1 VLRPALAGA
10 ALALGSLGVGCK
22 LDLTGATC
30 NTNDNCPVR
39 QFCSVPEGAKQ
50 GSCQPGD
57 RFTATLTLTT
67 DPAILPA
74 GGTTQAVATLMADGG
89 PAVPDGGLVTE
100 LVDWS
105 VDPASAAIISVSN
118 DAGTRGLV
126 QALALGQATLN
137 GSMVFSGQPVASKA
151 IVVVSNAALN
161 RIVAVADRLQY
172 APGTAGSAAATGFF
186 SDGTHADLT
195 SLVKWSSS
203 VPSVLTVSGASGT
216 WGRLSALAPGH
227 SILDATY
234 LGFSGTTWVTVG
246 NASLVGLT
254 LSPLQPRGVQGQEL
268 QVVDATGVFS
278 DGSAQPMTRSVQ
290 WSVDDQSVGYFD
302 APGSVVLLAPGTT
315 PVRALASN
323 IQAQAELDV
332 APVAPVQMEISPA
345 WPDPLLLG
353 STTRLSAWTTHQ
365 DGTVAPDAP
374 TWSSPDR
381 SLGVGPAGD
390 VTTEDAGIGTV
401 LAMDGPVAAQASIE
415 VTAHPAVSW
424 LVWPPELVVPVGA
437 QGNLSLQRTHSD
449 GTVQDLSTTAGWR
462 PLDLDGGVDVETG
475 ETGGTVRP
483 RQPGTRPAV
492 IAVVPGKGA
501 RAWVRVPDGAPTLE
515 IVPGVSTLPMT
526 GRTHLAA
533 VGHWPDGTVVDVTGS
548 ASWTV
553 TPPMLIAAGNGPSAG
568 LMLGADAGVTTVQAR
583 FGGAVAQAQL
593 QADPD
598 PGSLEVWPPAAT
610 LAAGTAVP
618 VTVTLL
624 AGSGE
629 SIDVTSDA
637 VWISNNPNV
646 SIVTNAPD
654 QPGSLLGR
662 SAGAALIVARVGPL
676 QASLPVSV
684 SKATLQRVD
693 IQPPAAVTTWAPATF
708 RATGT
713 LSDGSTQDLTPWVGW
728 SASDPGILRVHG
740 TGPGRGEAR
749 GLDAGTVQVM
759 AHPLGGPSVTVPVSV
774 NGTPL
779 VSLSVEL
786 PAGPVTV
793 GSRPRAQALAQG
805 GDGTTVDVTGRVE
818 WTSSAP
824 TVATVSS
831 VVRPGW
837 TSALQPGTTLLGA
850 RLAGLSGSAPLQ
862 VVGDGVT
869 ALTVFAPGTLQQGT
883 VATASATA
891 TLSGGGQ
898 QPLGEE
904 VVWSSDNPGVLGVSN
919 APGARGLLLGLQPGT
934 ATLRARTR
942 PGLAP
947 AQATAVVTVS
957 APALRA
963 SSAFFPART
972 GK

>member
-1 VLRPALAGA
+1 
-10 ALALGSLGVGCK
+10 
-22 LDLTGATC
+22 
-30 NTNDNCPVR
+30 
-39 QFCSVPEGAKQ
+39 VPDGAKQ

-74 GGTTQAVATLMADGG
+74 GGTTQAVATLESDGG
-89 PAVPDGGLVTE
+89 PPVPDGGLVTE

-105 VDPASAAIISVSN
+105 VDPASASIISVSN

-126 QALALGQATLN
+126 QALGLGQATLN

-161 RIVAVADRLQY
+161 RIVAVADRVQY

-203 VPSVLTVSGASGT
+203 APAVLTVSGASGT
-216 WGRLSALAPGH
+216 WGRLAALAPGH
-227 SILDATY
+227 STLEATY
-234 LGFSGTTWVTVG
+234 LAYTGTTPVTVG
-246 NASLVGLT
+246 NATLVGLSI
-254 LSPLQPRGVQGQEL
+254 SPLQPRGVQGSEL
-268 QVVDATGVFS
+268 EIAATGVFS

-290 WSVDDQSVGYFD
+290 WSVDDQSIGYFG

-315 PVRALASN
+315 TVRAVASN
-323 IQAQAELDV
+323 IQAQAQLEV
-332 APVAPVQMEISPA
+332 VPVAPVQLEISPA
-345 WPDPLLLG
+345 WPDPLLVT

-365 DGTVAPDAP
+365 DGTVAPDTP

-381 SLGVGPAGD
+381 TLGVDPAGD
-390 VTTEDAGIGTV
+390 VTAADAGIGTV
-401 LAMDGPVAAQASIE
+401 LAADGPVSAQESIE

-424 LVWPPELVVPVGA
+424 LVWPPELPLPVGA
-437 QGNLSLQRTHSD
+437 QGNFNLERTHSD
-449 GTVQDLSTTAGWR
+449 GTVQDLSTIAGWR
-462 PLDLDGGVDVETG
+462 PADLDAGVDVETG

-483 RQPGTRPAV
+483 REPGTRPAV
-492 IAVVPGKGA
+492 LVVVPGKGA
-501 RAWVRVPDGAPTLE
+501 RAWVRVPAGAPTLE
-515 IVPGVSTLPMT
+515 IVPGASTMPLT
-526 GRTHLAA
+526 GRTHLSA

-548 ASWTV
+548 ASWTATMPAV
-553 TPPMLIAAGNGPSAG
+553 VAAGNGPSAG
-568 LMLGADAGVTTVQAR
+568 LMLGADAGVTTVVAR
-583 FGGAVAQAQL
+583 FGGATAQAQL

-598 PGSLEVWPPAAT
+598 PGALELWPPAAT

-618 VTVTLL
+618 LSVTLV

-646 SIVTNAPD
+646 AIVTNAPD
-654 QPGSLLGR
+654 QPGRLLGR
-662 SAGAALIVARVGPL
+662 STGSAVIIARLGPL

-684 SKATLQRVD
+684 TSATLQRVD
-693 IQPPAAVTTWAPATF
+693 IHPPAAVTTWAPANF
-708 RATGT
+708 HATGA
-713 LSDGSTQDLTPWVGW
+713 LSDATAQDLTPWVSW
-728 SASDPGILRVHG
+728 SASEPGILRVRG
-740 TGPGRGEAR
+740 TGLGRGEAR
-749 GLDAGTVQVM
+749 ALDAGTAQVT
-759 AHPLGGPSVTVPVSV
+759 AHPLGGQSVSVPVTV

-805 GDGTTVDVTGRVE
+805 EDGTTVDVTSRVE
-818 WTSSAP
+818 WTSSTPA
-824 TVATVSS
+824 VATVSS

-837 TSALQPGTTLLGA
+837 TSALQAGTTTIGA
-850 RLAGLSGSAPLQ
+850 RLAGVSGSAPLQ
-862 VVGDGVT
+862 VVGNGVM
-869 ALTVFAPGTLQQGT
+869 ALSISAPGTLPQGT
-883 VATASATA
+883 VAAATATA

-898 QPLGEE
+898 QTLGEE
-904 VVWSSDNPGVLGVSN
+904 VVWSSDNPAILGVSN
-919 APGARGLLLGLQPGT
+919 APGARGLLLGIQPGT
-934 ATLRARTR
+934 ATIHARTR

-963 SSAFFPART
+963 DPAASRVRRT
-972 GK
+972 K